1 MILSG
6 RGFIPA
12 HGRWPSQR
20 AKHTAW
26 KTPARLPKPQR
37 RPLFGQAGAETG
49 SILPAASCNS
59 PKSLFGLIRGA
70 ERCQIANPRD
80 VKSLNK
86 RKRLRAEGRGKP
98 EG

>member
-1 MILSG
+1 MIPSG
-6 RGFIPA
+6 GGFIPA
-12 HGRWPSQR
+12 TGGGRNAR
-20 AKHTAW
+20 KVRCE
-26 KTPARLPKPQR
+26 KTMARLAKRQR
-37 RPLFGQAGAETG
+37 PPFFGRGGAETG

-70 ERCQIANPRD
+70 ERCQIANPHD

-86 RKRLRAEGRGKP
+86 RKRLRTEGRGKP